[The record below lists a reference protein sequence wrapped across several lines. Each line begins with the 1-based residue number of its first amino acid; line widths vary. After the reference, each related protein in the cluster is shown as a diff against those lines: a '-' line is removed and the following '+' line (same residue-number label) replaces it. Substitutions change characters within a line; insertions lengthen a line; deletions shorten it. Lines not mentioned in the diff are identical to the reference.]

1 MNHVGM
7 IGRFTKDPVLRQLSE
22 GRVQASFVLAVTRT
36 FKNQKGEDADF
47 VLCTV
52 WGKLAENTVKFCGKG
67 SMVGV
72 TGRIQSRSY
81 QKEDGSRV
89 FVTEVVGEE
98 VQFLVTKPRVEE
110 NKDMP
115 FVDSESDETNDFIFT
130 EEEQKAL
137 PII

>member
-22 GRVQASFVLAVTRT
+22 GRVQASFVLAVSRT

-81 QKEDGSRV
+81 QKDDGSRV

-98 VQFLVTKPRVEE
+98 VQFLSTKPRLEE
-110 NKDMP
+110 NKDIP
-115 FVDSESDETNDFIFT
+115 FLESEPEETNDFIFT

-137 PII
+137 PIT

>member
-1 MNHVGM
+1 M
-7 IGRFTKDPVLRQLSE
+7 IGRLTKDPILRQLSE
-22 GRVQASFVLAVTRT
+22 GRVQASFVLAVSRT

-98 VQFLVTKPRVEE
+98 VQFLATKPKVEE
-110 NKDMP
+110 KMDMP
-115 FVDSESDETNDFIFT
+115 FLESDSKGTNDFIFT
-130 EEEQKAL
+130 EEEEKAL
-137 PII
+137 PIL

>member
-81 QKEDGSRV
+81 QKDDGSRV

-98 VQFLVTKPRVEE
+98 VQFLSTKPRVEE
-110 NKDMP
+110 NKDLP
-115 FVDSESDETNDFIFT
+115 FVDSESDETSDFIFT

>member
-98 VQFLVTKPRVEE
+98 VQFLSTKPRVEE
-110 NKDMP
+110 NKDLP
-115 FVDSESDETNDFIFT
+115 FVDSESNETNDFIFT

>member
-1 MNHVGM
+1 MNQVGM
-7 IGRFTKDPVLRQLSE
+7 IGRITKDPILRQLSE
-22 GRVQASFVLAVTRT
+22 GRCQASFVLAVTRT

-67 SMVGV
+67 SMIGV
-72 TGRIQSRSY
+72 SGRIQSRSY

-98 VQFLVTKPRVEE
+98 IQFLATKPRVEDKLDLSPVTPE
-110 NKDMP
+110 INL
-115 FVDSESDETNDFIFT
+115 TNDFVFS
-130 EEEQKAL
+130 EEEQREL
-137 PII
+137 PIT

>member
-1 MNHVGM
+1 MNQVGM

-22 GRVQASFVLAVTRT
+22 GRVQASFVLAVSRT
-36 FKNQKGEDADF
+36 FKSQNGEDADF

-72 TGRIQSRSY
+72 SGRIQSRSY

-89 FVTEVVGEE
+89 FVTEVVGEA
-98 VQFLVTKPRVEE
+98 VQFLITKSKVGG
-110 NKDMP
+110 KVDVP
-115 FVDSESDETNDFIFT
+115 FMESEPVGTDDFIFT
-130 EEEQKAL
+130 EEEQKEL
-137 PII
+137 PIT

>member
-1 MNHVGM
+1 MNHVGI

-81 QKEDGSRV
+81 QKDDGSRV

-98 VQFLVTKPRVEE
+98 VQFLSTKPRVEE
-110 NKDMP
+110 HKDMP

>member
-7 IGRFTKDPVLRQLSE
+7 IGRFTKDPILRQLSE
-22 GRVQASFVLAVTRT
+22 GRVQASFVLAVSRT

-81 QKEDGSRV
+81 QKDDGSRV

-98 VQFLVTKPRVEE
+98 VQFLSTKPRVEE

-115 FVDSESDETNDFIFT
+115 FLESEQEETNDFIFT

-137 PII
+137 PIT

>member
-22 GRVQASFVLAVTRT
+22 GRVQASFVLAVSRT

-81 QKEDGSRV
+81 QKDDGSRV
-89 FVTEVVGEE
+89 FVTEVVGDE
-98 VQFLVTKPRVEE
+98 VQFLSTKPRLEE
-110 NKDMP
+110 NKDIP
-115 FVDSESDETNDFIFT
+115 FLESEPEETNDFIFT

-137 PII
+137 PIT

>member
-1 MNHVGM
+1 M
-7 IGRFTKDPVLRQLSE
+7 IGRITKDPVLRQLSE

-67 SMVGV
+67 SLIGV
-72 TGRIQSRSY
+72 SGRIQSRSY

-98 VQFLVTKPRVEE
+98 VQFLATKPKVE
-110 NKDMP
+110 NKLDVTTSAP
-115 FVDSESDETNDFIFT
+115 EIELPNDFVFT
-130 EEEQKAL
+130 EEEQREL
-137 PII
+137 PIT

>member
-7 IGRFTKDPVLRQLSE
+7 IGRLTKDPVLRQLSE

-89 FVTEVVGEE
+89 YVTEVVGEE
-98 VQFLVTKPRVEE
+98 VQFLVTKPRVDE

-115 FVDSESDETNDFIFT
+115 FIDSESDETNDFIFT

>member
-7 IGRFTKDPVLRQLSE
+7 IGRLTKDPILRQLSE
-22 GRVQASFVLAVTRT
+22 GRVQASFVLAVSRT

-98 VQFLVTKPRVEE
+98 VQFLATKPKVEE
-110 NKDMP
+110 KMDMP
-115 FVDSESDETNDFIFT
+115 FLESDSKGTNDFIFT
-130 EEEQKAL
+130 EEEEKAL
-137 PII
+137 PIL

>member
-1 MNHVGM
+1 M

-81 QKEDGSRV
+81 QKDDGSRV
-89 FVTEVVGEE
+89 YVTEVVGEE

-115 FVDSESDETNDFIFT
+115 FIDSDSDETNDFIFT

>member
-7 IGRFTKDPVLRQLSE
+7 IGRLTKDPILRQLSE
-22 GRVQASFVLAVTRT
+22 GRVQASFVLAVSRT

-98 VQFLVTKPRVEE
+98 VQFLATKPKAEE
-110 NKDMP
+110 KMDMP
-115 FVDSESDETNDFIFT
+115 FLDSDPKGTNDFIFT
-130 EEEQKAL
+130 EEEEKAL
-137 PII
+137 PIL